1 MCCARQGSG
10 IKEAV
15 SSEDKSYELTLVE
28 SREISSAADSPVM
41 LPNPANLK
49 SQTKHSW
56 LSGCPQAGQAVTFP

>member
-1 MCCARQGSG
+1 MNVLPPAREWAQS
-10 IKEAV
+10 IQVAV
-15 SSEDKSYELTLVE
+15 RSEDKNQELSLVE

-56 LSGCPQAGQAVTFP
+56 L